1 MDHMDRQA
9 RWTVAHAAL
18 LRAVMLPVAA
28 VVISSFAV
36 LQATWVHAQSA
47 PAINASPAILVEPG
61 AETPLPILIG
71 PQETIPKN
79 SFLRLRGLP
88 PDASLTEGHAI
99 APGSWAIS
107 LAALP
112 ALKISL
118 PIGLSGRADVTIS
131 LVSVEGVVLAE
142 TRSSLVIAAAA
153 LIAPDV
159 PADPPARNVAT
170 LGPAAPSA
178 AAPSPSP
185 AASSPAGP
193 QLIPEDRER
202 VMGLFGRGNDQLVQG
217 NVAAARLYYR
227 RAADAGLAQAALAL
241 ASTYDPEE
249 LIRLHAIGIVPDRD
263 VARRWYER
271 ARELGAPEA
280 ENRLKRLG
288 AN

>member
-1 MDHMDRQA
+1 
-9 RWTVAHAAL
+9 L
-18 LRAVMLPVAA
+18 LRSTILPAA
-28 VVISSFAV
+28 VVAVLSFAT
-36 LQATWVHAQSA
+36 LQATPVHAQSA
-47 PAINASPAILVEPG
+47 PTINVGSILAEPG
-61 AETPLPILIG
+61 AETPFPVQIG

-88 PDASLTEGHAI
+88 TDASLTEGHAI
-99 APGSWAIS
+99 APGSWAIP

-112 ALKISL
+112 TLKISL
-118 PIGLSGRADVTIS
+118 PIGLSGKADVIIS

-142 TRSSLVIAAAA
+142 TRSSLVIATAA
-153 LIAPDV
+153 LILPEKAPTDE
-159 PADPPARNVAT
+159 PARNVAA

-178 AAPSPSP
+178 PAPSP
-185 AASSPAGP
+185 AAPSSIGP

-202 VMGLFGRGNDQLVQG
+202 VKAVLRRGNEQLAQG
-217 NVAAARLYYR
+217 NVAAARLYYQ

-249 LIRLHAIGIVPDRD
+249 LIRLHVIGMQPDRD
-263 VARRWYER
+263 LARRWYER